1 MIVWPPY
8 PWYFDLPT
16 HGILSP
22 YTWYVDPPT
31 MVCWPPLYMV
41 YCTPYPLYLTSY
53 PWYFNPPTH
62 GILNPLPMVF
72 WPPIHGILTPPS
84 THCILTPYPW
94 YFDPPTHGISRGS
107 IYHEG
112 FKIQWWNID
121 PGVNISW
128 KLTPGSK
135 YHMTPVLQPKTS
147 KTLFRPVHFLVI

>member
-1 MIVWPPY
+1 MVFWTPYPWYIEPPTYDSLTSLSMVFWPPY
-8 PWYFDLPT
+8 PWYFV
-16 HGILSP
+16 P

-53 PWYFNPPTH
+53 PWYFN
-62 GILNPLPMVF
+62 
-72 WPPIHGILTPPS
+72 
-84 THCILTPYPW
+84 
-94 YFDPPTHGISRGS
+94 PPTHGISRGS